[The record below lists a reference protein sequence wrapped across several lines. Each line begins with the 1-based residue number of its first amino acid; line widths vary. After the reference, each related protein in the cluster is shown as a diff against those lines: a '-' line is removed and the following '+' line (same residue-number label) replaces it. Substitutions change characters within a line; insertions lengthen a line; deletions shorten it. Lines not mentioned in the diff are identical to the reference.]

1 MQKSPF
7 IKLKYNLMQKGKF
20 ITIDGVEGAGKS
32 TQIDFICQYLTD
44 KGINVVLTREPGGT
58 EVGEKIR
65 TLLLSN
71 STGKMHADTELM
83 LMFAARNEHIQNK
96 IIPTL
101 NQGDWILSDRFTD
114 ASYAYQG
121 GGRGLDI
128 ARIAQLEQWV
138 LRSFAPDMTLLLDIP
153 VDIGM
158 RRVESRGEKDRIEQE
173 SLDFFNRVRNSYI
186 ARSEQYPERI
196 KLIDASQNVE
206 NISNEIQKILKTL

>member
-1 MQKSPF
+1 MQ
-7 IKLKYNLMQKGKF
+7 GKF

-44 KGINVVLTREPGGT
+44 KGIDIVLTREPGGT
-58 EVGEKIR
+58 EIGEKIR

-96 IIPTL
+96 IMPAL
-101 NQGDWILSDRFTD
+101 AQGDWVLSDRFSD

-121 GGRGLDI
+121 GGRGLDT
-128 ARIAQLEQWV
+128 ARISQLERWV
-138 LRSFAPDMTLLLDIP
+138 LQDFAPDMTLLLDVP
-153 VDIGM
+153 VEIGM

-173 SLDFFNRVRNSYI
+173 SLDFFNRVRDAYI
-186 ARSEQYPERI
+186 ARSKQYPERI
-196 KLIDASQNVE
+196 KLIDASQSVE
-206 NISNEIQKILKTL
+206 NTSNQIQEILKTL